1 MKLPLPQV
9 TRGSNRQW
17 VCGRLPV
24 YMIISF
30 VLKGATLSIVFG
42 TTKEKE
48 HTCVCVY
55 VLSQFNDFKF
65 FPRIQSIRGENS

>member
-1 MKLPLPQV
+1 M
-9 TRGSNRQW
+9 
-17 VCGRLPV
+17 